1 MVKVKICGITKERDL
16 KAAVAAGADLLG
28 FVVGVPRSPRNLPLS
43 KARYL
48 ISKIP
53 KGAGSVAVT
62 VFKTM
67 EELIHIYTELE
78 TDYLQL
84 HGSFHHLLE
93 SMAEIP
99 PKSCIIGAVNGK
111 AHDALNLAIKFSG
124 VFQSVLL
131 DTAGDGGLGGT
142 GIAHDWYLS
151 RRVRDIIYPKHLIL
165 AGGLTPENVGE
176 AIRKVKPHGVDVSSG
191 VEERPGIKDHEKM
204 FDFVAKARDAGHE

>member
-1 MVKVKICGITKERDL
+1 
-16 KAAVAAGADLLG
+16 
-28 FVVGVPRSPRNLPLS
+28 
-43 KARYL
+43 
-48 ISKIP
+48 
-53 KGAGSVAVT
+53 
-62 VFKTM
+62 
-67 EELIHIYTELE
+67 
-78 TDYLQL
+78 
-84 HGSFHHLLE
+84 
-93 SMAEIP
+93 
-99 PKSCIIGAVNGK
+99 
-111 AHDALNLAIKFSG
+111 
-124 VFQSVLL
+124 L